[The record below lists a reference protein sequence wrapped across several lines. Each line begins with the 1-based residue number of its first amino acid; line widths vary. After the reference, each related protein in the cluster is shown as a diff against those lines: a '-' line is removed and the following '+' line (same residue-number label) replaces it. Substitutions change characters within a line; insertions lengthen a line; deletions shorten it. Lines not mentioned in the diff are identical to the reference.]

1 MNFLRHFDTNLL
13 ILLLPYHMFFYF
25 FYLILL
31 IIPMIYKLSMT
42 ALTKS
47 KSKSLAY
54 SYNSFKINSEFLV
67 LLMRLRI

>member
-1 MNFLRHFDTNLL
+1 
-13 ILLLPYHMFFYF
+13 
-25 FYLILL
+25 
-31 IIPMIYKLSMT
+31 MIYKLSMT